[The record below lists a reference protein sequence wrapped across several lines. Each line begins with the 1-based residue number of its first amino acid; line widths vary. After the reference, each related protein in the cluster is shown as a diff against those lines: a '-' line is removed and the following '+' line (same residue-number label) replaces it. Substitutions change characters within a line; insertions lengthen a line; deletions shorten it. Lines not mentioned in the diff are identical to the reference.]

1 MNNNSSLEQNNSD
14 SGLEDKIEAPTEK
27 MLLAH
32 RITLLGYWGL
42 VFLIPIW
49 NLWWYPSNIYSNK
62 TVAIFWLIPLI
73 FPMFGLLKG
82 KAYTHA
88 WSGFIAVIY
97 ICHGLASLVTS
108 LNEFVPII
116 LEVIFASMFLFG
128 GMYFARWRG
137 IQLGLELPKKK

>member
-1 MNNNSSLEQNNSD
+1 MSQPESNISHQPVSD
-14 SGLEDKIEAPTEK
+14 IEPPTSR

-32 RITLLGYWGL
+32 RITLIGYWGL
-42 VFLIPIW
+42 IFLIPIW
-49 NLWWYPSNIYSNK
+49 NLWWFPSQLYSNK
-62 TVAIFWLIPLI
+62 TVTLFWLVPLI

-97 ICHGLASLVTS
+97 ICHGFATLITAFDEYL
-108 LNEFVPII
+108 PITI
-116 LEVIFASMFLFG
+116 EIIFASMFLFG

-137 IQLGLELPKKK
+137 EQLGLQLPKRKT